1 MFYLG
6 LINQYNKYAKKQ
18 LKIKKIYHDEYSK
31 VNKILSGKT
40 YSLVGNNNYPE
51 SMEIIERKLEN
62 LHLKKVDKNA
72 EYTVVLQV
80 QKEINKTINIVFSK
94 NRVEQFDFSVTLK
107 SKEATD
113 EHFAFKIEE
122 DLFEVSVI
130 NARH

>member
-1 MFYLG
+1 M
-6 LINQYNKYAKKQ
+6 
-18 LKIKKIYHDEYSK
+18 KIKKIYHDEYSK